1 MKSNGTQPVCKR
13 GVCTAE
19 KCFCPDNLI
28 RKKYTWGEECIS
40 TDDLVDQ
47 NAQNKSFNGL
57 YGVDVDGDIYYAS
70 YDLDNNIVEN
80 ATSFGDKMPFRLGFI
95 TNLRYDFYDNS
106 LIINDRYEGKLNT
119 DPRKMILQFHLK
131 NDPTNW
137 SQKNGPIIWC
147 QNFMPET
154 LSQNVLLG
162 NWPQNSISAK
172 AFQPQGLA
180 VANICHLRKISI
192 DGVF

>member
-1 MKSNGTQPVCKR
+1 LFLGLQSVYKLPYFQICGKKVGKPYKNGVIVNEPFDIFQSACRTYSMKSNGTQPVCKR

-40 TDDLVDQ
+40 ANDLVDQ

-131 NDPTNW
+131 NDPTN
-137 SQKNGPIIWC
+137 
-147 QNFMPET
+147 
-154 LSQNVLLG
+154 
-162 NWPQNSISAK
+162 
-172 AFQPQGLA
+172 
-180 VANICHLRKISI
+180 
-192 DGVF
+192 